1 MGKEHEDG
9 SRSYF
14 NTSHVSINLS
24 LYPIHVYVH
33 HDFNT
38 SHVSINLYSPSF
50 TIDCEIIS
58 IHLMFLLI
66 PPLSAITSDTA
77 CYFNTSHVSI
87 NQRIFGK
94 EQTDCRISIHLMF
107 LLILD
112 RIMATLK
119 VGNFNTSH
127 VSINRIHWTHL
138 WK

>member
-138 WK
+138 

>member
-66 PPLSAITSDTA
+66 QA
-77 CYFNTSHVSI
+77 CFSHQPVARHFNTSHVSI
-87 NQRIFGK
+87 NQP
-94 EQTDCRISIHLMF
+94 EQLGEWICANISIHLMF
-107 LLILD
+107 LLIGMIPCKILE
-112 RIMATLK
+112 RCHI
-119 VGNFNTSH
+119 
-127 VSINRIHWTHL
+127 SIHLMFLLISQHWKT
-138 WK
+138 